1 MYLSQATHSPPA
13 SGIWEIVVD
22 ALGAGL
28 IGLALLAVWTEDS
41 LAGAALPVEG
51 DQVVVVLTEA
61 EGGVG
66 GLRLEV
72 LFGIALQTF

>member
-1 MYLSQATHSPPA
+1 
-13 SGIWEIVVD
+13 
-22 ALGAGL
+22 
-28 IGLALLAVWTEDS
+28 LALLAVWTEDS